1 MKKGA
6 KMSEKQKNLQLI
18 EDTGVVAVIRM
29 DDRAKVMPVFDALM
43 EGGVKC
49 IEITMSTPKAIDA
62 IEEAASKLPSGMLL
76 GVGTVLDSETART
89 AILAG
94 AEYVVSPITDFDTI
108 RLCQRYDKVVIPGAY
123 TPTEIVRAWEA
134 GADIVKVFPASVG
147 GPGYIKALRGP
158 LPQIALQPTGGVTVE
173 NAADFIRAGAT
184 AVGIGGELV
193 DKKAVAEGRFEII
206 RDRAVRLISSIAEV
220 KNT

>member
-1 MKKGA
+1 MSKK
-6 KMSEKQKNLQLI
+6 QRNLQLI
-18 EDTGVVAVIRM
+18 EDTGVVAIIRI
-29 DDRAKVMPVFDALM
+29 DDRSKVMPIFDALM

-76 GVGTVLDSETART
+76 GVGTVLDAETARA

-108 RLCQRYDKVVIPGAY
+108 RLCQRYDKIVIPGAY

-173 NAADFIRAGAT
+173 NSAEFIQAGAT
-184 AVGIGGELV
+184 AVGIGGALV
-193 DKKAVAEGRFEII
+193 DKRAVVEGKFEII
-206 RDRAVRLISSIAEV
+206 RDGAARLISSIIEV
-220 KNT
+220 KKA

>member
-1 MKKGA
+1 
-6 KMSEKQKNLQLI
+6 MSGKQKSLQLI

-62 IEEAASKLPSGMLL
+62 IEEVASKLPSGMLL
-76 GVGTVLDSETART
+76 GVGTVLDAETARA

>member
-1 MKKGA
+1 MEKGA
-6 KMSEKQKNLQLI
+6 KMSEKQKSLQLI
-18 EDTGVVAVIRM
+18 EDTGVVAVIRI

-76 GVGTVLDSETART
+76 GVGTVLDAETARA

>member
-1 MKKGA
+1 
-6 KMSEKQKNLQLI
+6 MSEKQKNLQLI

-62 IEEAASKLPSGMLL
+62 IEEVASKLPSGMLL
-76 GVGTVLDSETART
+76 GVGTVLDAETART